1 MMLIQLQL
9 STVNQA
15 SSASSSGSSSGS
27 SRRQK
32 STIQISSSSPPPY
45 PTPPPSAPTSPSSD
59 PSASSSSSV
68 SSSHS
73 KKVRVPLLSPGGLY
87 PAPPP
92 GKSSAHSLAGA
103 GPVPQTIHRNYNPN
117 QTQTPNTRD
126 AFSRKSRSS
135 RDGGSEAARGAP
147 QPQAAGSESGGGEPP
162 AKKPKLDTNAL
173 AEASKNLTQTLKQL
187 SSEVLTTRTDSQET
201 QPAPGTTTTSQIP
214 KKEVRFRKDLKDY
227 TSLTKL
233 TFRHPLQAAAAAVQ
247 PAVAVQ
253 APVAPAPAPALT
265 PAPAPGVSGDTGG
278 RGTAAGAPSLRACT
292 TTARACTQAH
302 SQVRTEWRACD
313 QNINNSYY
321 FRNSEPCPPGWARPA
336 QEGHYHHCPHP

>member
-59 PSASSSSSV
+59 PSSSSSSV
-68 SSSHS
+68 SHSHA

-92 GKSSAHSLAGA
+92 GKSSAHS
-103 GPVPQTIHRNYNPN
+103 GPLPQTIHRNYNPN

-135 RDGGSEAARGAP
+135 RDGGSDAARGP
-147 QPQAAGSESGGGEPP
+147 PPPQAAPGSESSVGGEPP

-201 QPAPGTTTTSQIP
+201 GQPAPGTTAPPTSQIP
-214 KKEVRFRKDLKDY
+214 KKEVRFGKDLKDY
-227 TSLTKL
+227 TS
-233 TFRHPLQAAAAAVQ
+233 
-247 PAVAVQ
+247 
-253 APVAPAPAPALT
+253 
-265 PAPAPGVSGDTGG
+265 
-278 RGTAAGAPSLRACT
+278 
-292 TTARACTQAH
+292 
-302 SQVRTEWRACD
+302 
-313 QNINNSYY
+313 
-321 FRNSEPCPPGWARPA
+321 
-336 QEGHYHHCPHP
+336 

>member
-59 PSASSSSSV
+59 PASSSSSSV

-233 TFRHPLQAAAAAVQ
+233 TFRHPLQAAAVAAAVQ
-247 PAVAVQ
+247 PTVAVQ
-253 APVAPAPAPALT
+253 APVAPAPAPAPAPALT
-265 PAPAPGVSGDTGG
+265 PAPDLGVSGDMGVS
-278 RGTAAGAPSLRACT
+278 GTAAGAQSLRACT

-302 SQVRTEWRACD
+302 SQVRRE
-313 QNINNSYY
+313 
-321 FRNSEPCPPGWARPA
+321 
-336 QEGHYHHCPHP
+336 

>member
-59 PSASSSSSV
+59 PASSSSSSV

-233 TFRHPLQAAAAAVQ
+233 TFRHPLQAAAVAAAVQ
-247 PAVAVQ
+247 PTVAVQ
-253 APVAPAPAPALT
+253 APVAPAPAPAPALT
-265 PAPAPGVSGDTGG
+265 PAPDLGVSGDMGVS
-278 RGTAAGAPSLRACT
+278 GTAAGAQSLRACT

-302 SQVRTEWRACD
+302 SQVRRE
-313 QNINNSYY
+313 
-321 FRNSEPCPPGWARPA
+321 
-336 QEGHYHHCPHP
+336 

>member
-233 TFRHPLQAAAAAVQ
+233 TFRHPLQAAAVQ

>member
-32 STIQISSSSPPPY
+32 STIQISSPPPY

-59 PSASSSSSV
+59 PAASSSSV
-68 SSSHS
+68 SHSHA

-92 GKSSAHSLAGA
+92 GKSSAHS
-103 GPVPQTIHRNYNPN
+103 GPLPQTIHRNYNPN

-135 RDGGSEAARGAP
+135 RDGGSDAVRGP
-147 QPQAAGSESGGGEPP
+147 PPPQAAQGSESSGGGEPP

-201 QPAPGTTTTSQIP
+201 QPAPSTTTTSQIP
-214 KKEVRFRKDLKDY
+214 KKEVRFRKD
-227 TSLTKL
+227 
-233 TFRHPLQAAAAAVQ
+233 F
-247 PAVAVQ
+247 
-253 APVAPAPAPALT
+253 
-265 PAPAPGVSGDTGG
+265 
-278 RGTAAGAPSLRACT
+278 
-292 TTARACTQAH
+292 
-302 SQVRTEWRACD
+302 
-313 QNINNSYY
+313 
-321 FRNSEPCPPGWARPA
+321 
-336 QEGHYHHCPHP
+336 